1 MRVLAFRRRSA
12 LLVVIVALAAI
23 SVSGQSSATA
33 LSESFA
39 EVAKRVAPAVVSIE
53 TKSRVAEALP
63 DTPPSSGDDLL
74 DYLRRQSRRPVY
86 AVGSG
91 FIIDKAGYII
101 TNNHVVFE
109 TSKIKV
115 RLDTGEEFPARIV
128 GSDEET
134 DLAVLKIDAGRELP
148 AIAFGDSSAVR
159 VGDWVLA
166 IGSPFGL
173 ARTVTAG
180 IISQTDRDT
189 PTATVFQKFIQTD
202 AAINRGNS
210 GGPLVN
216 LKGEVIGVNSQIATS
231 TGDYNGV
238 GFALPSREAES
249 VYRQIL
255 QFGGVRRG
263 YLGVALESARP
274 EFFKVYGLN
283 GVDGGAIVTEVRDSQ
298 SPAAR
303 AGMRVGDLITEV
315 NGASVKTSVELIN
328 KIAATL
334 PESEVRLGVLREKG
348 EGFEKLIFSIRLG
361 ERPVTS
367 RTGGENP
374 DRTKILPNTKDSK
387 PLGLTVESPPAAVA
401 ATFRNDLP
409 RGVVVKEIDP
419 NSFLADVKSA
429 NGTGPALLPG
439 DVIIRVNRRDI
450 ATARDFYEI
459 TGALK
464 KGDAVVMQVL
474 VHSPAAARTILKFVQ
489 FTVQ

>member
-1 MRVLAFRRRSA
+1 MKFFAISSRSA
-12 LLVVIVALAAI
+12 LFASILLLAAI
-23 SVSGQSSATA
+23 SIAAQASALA
-33 LSESFA
+33 ISDSFA
-39 EVAKRVAPAVVSIE
+39 EVAKRVAPSVVSIE
-53 TKSRVAEALP
+53 TKSRVPEASP

-91 FIIDKAGYII
+91 FIIDKAGFII
-101 TNNHVVFE
+101 TNNHVVAD

-115 RLDTGEEFPARIV
+115 RLETGEEFPARVV

-134 DLAVLKIDAGRELP
+134 DLAVLKIEAGRELP
-148 AIAFGDSSAVR
+148 AISFGDSSSVR

-180 IISQTDRDT
+180 IISQIDRDT
-189 PTATVFQKFIQTD
+189 PTTTVFQKFIQTD

-238 GFALPSREAES
+238 GFALPSREAEA

-263 YLGVALESARP
+263 YLGVALETVHP
-274 EFFKVYGLN
+274 EFIKVYGLG
-283 GVDGGAIVTEVRDSQ
+283 GVEGGAIVTEVRDSQ

-303 AGMRVGDLITEV
+303 AGIRVGDVITEV
-315 NGASVKTSVELIN
+315 NGEKVKSSVELIN
-328 KIAATL
+328 RIAATL
-334 PESEVRLGVLREKG
+334 PDSEIRLGILREKG
-348 EGFEKLIFSIRLG
+348 EGFERLLFPVRLG
-361 ERPVTS
+361 ERPVAS
-367 RTGGENP
+367 RSGGENP
-374 DRTKILPNTKDSK
+374 DRTKISPSPKESK
-387 PLGLTVESPPAAVA
+387 PLGLTVESPTAAIA
-401 ATFRNDLP
+401 ATFRNDVP
-409 RGVVVKEIDP
+409 KGVIVKEIDA

-429 NGTGPALLPG
+429 NGTGAALLPG

-450 ATARDFYEI
+450 ATVKDFYEI
-459 TGALK
+459 AGALK
-464 KGDAVVMQVL
+464 KGDPVVMQVL
-474 VHSPAAARTILKFVQ
+474 VQNTATGRSILKFVQ